1 MSGHNK
7 WSGIK
12 HRKEAQDTKR
22 AAVFTKFGRLIT
34 IAAREGADPEMNF
47 KLRLAIDNARSYNM
61 PKDNIDRAIKAGAG
75 TGKDGAII
83 EEVVYEAYG
92 PGQVALL
99 IEGLTDNKNRAVSE
113 IKSLLTKN
121 NGKFVPSGSVSF
133 MFNRSGII
141 VFSLEKHA
149 AETLE
154 TETIES
160 GADDFRVEEE
170 VFLVITKPE
179 DLQAV
184 RTYFE
189 GKNITPESAEL
200 GYLPTQ
206 TVSLSE
212 KDLASYEKLKEILED
227 HQDVQTVWDN
237 LA

>member
-12 HRKEAQDTKR
+12 HRKEAQDSKR

-61 PKDNIDRAIKAGAG
+61 PKDNIERAIKAGSG
-75 TGKDGAII
+75 EGKDGAQF

-99 IEGLTDNKNRAVSE
+99 IEGLTDNKNRTVSE
-113 IKSLLTKN
+113 VKSLLTKN

-133 MFNRSGII
+133 MFHRCGII
-141 VFSLEKHA
+141 VFSLDKHS

-154 TETIES
+154 METIES
-160 GADDFRVEEE
+160 GADDFRAEEE

-184 RTYFE
+184 RAYFE
-189 GKNITPESAEL
+189 GKNIAPESAEL
-200 GYLPTQ
+200 GYMPTQ
-206 TVSLSE
+206 TVSLSD
-212 KDLASYEKLKEILED
+212 KDLESYEKLKEILED

-237 LA
+237 LS